1 VRWLADECVDAPLV
15 AQPRDAG
22 HDVAYIAEL
31 ASGMTDAEAIAMAQ
45 VQQRI
50 LLTEDK
56 DFGELV
62 VRWRRPVPGVILL
75 RIDSGRHAR
84 KWSRLEAAIQKI
96 GEGLLGRYTV
106 IDEVRFRIRS
116 LAGPG

>member
-1 VRWLADECVDAPLV
+1 MV
-15 AQPRDAG
+15 ALLRAAG
-22 HDVAYIAEL
+22 HDVVYVAEL
-31 ASGMTDAEAIAMAQ
+31 ASGMTDSDAITQAQ
-45 VQQRI
+45 EQRRL

-62 VRWRRPVPGVILL
+62 VRWRRPVPGLVLL
-75 RIDSGRHAR
+75 RIDSERRAL

-96 GEGLLGRYTV
+96 GEGLLGHYTV
-106 IDEVRFRIRS
+106 VDEVRFRVRS

>member
-1 VRWLADECVDAPLV
+1 MV
-15 AQPRDAG
+15 ALLRAAG
-22 HDVAYIAEL
+22 HDVVYVAEL
-31 ASGMTDAEAIAMAQ
+31 ASGMTDSDAIMQAQ
-45 VQQRI
+45 EQRRL

-62 VRWRRPVPGVILL
+62 VRWRRPVPGLVLL
-75 RIDSGRHAR
+75 RIDSERRAL

-96 GEGLLGRYTV
+96 GNGLLGHYTV
-106 IDEVRFRIRS
+106 IDEVRFRVRS

>member
-1 VRWLADECVDAPLV
+1 MRWLADECVDSPLV
-15 AQPRDAG
+15 ALLRAAG
-22 HDVAYIAEL
+22 HDVVYVAEL
-31 ASGMTDAEAIAMAQ
+31 APGLTDAEAIVRAHGER
-45 VQQRI
+45 RI

-62 VRWRRPVPGVILL
+62 VRWRRPVPGLVHL
-75 RIDSGRHAR
+75 RIDSERR
-84 KWSRLEAAIQKI
+84 TLKWSRLEAAVHKI
-96 GEGLLGRYTV
+96 GAGLLGHYTI